1 MKINFKKL
9 TIKTDRKGLHT
20 QDIDIA
26 ENLGEILY
34 QSAKTR
40 KDRSTADL
48 VGDSTGE
55 IELDESRA
63 KFVAETILNTTFPY
77 PVKLAVLEAL
87 GMDEMLGEE

>member
-9 TIKTDRKGLHT
+9 SIKTDRKGLHT
-20 QDIDIA
+20 EEIDIA

-40 KDRSTADL
+40 KDRSTSDL

-63 KFVAETILNTTFPY
+63 KYVADIILKTTYPF

-87 GMDEMLGEE
+87 GLDEMLGEE

>member
-26 ENLGEILY
+26 EPFGEVLY
-34 QSAKTR
+34 NSANSR
-40 KDRSTADL
+40 KERSTADL

-63 KFVAETILNTTFPY
+63 KYVADIILKTTYPF

-87 GMDEMLGEE
+87 GLDEMLGEE